1 MEPILPTP
9 ERREGLPEQDI
20 EQVPVPIIPVNP
32 ENAPNIQAER
42 PHERVV
48 VPKSTPATD
57 DIQSVTPSD
66 NVIPKLP
73 VSPVPTTNTGAG
85 PAIADDVDVMEKEW
99 VDRAKKIV
107 SETKDKPH
115 QQEKAVSR
123 LQADYLLKRYGK
135 QIKLKE

>member
-9 ERREGLPEQDI
+9 ERRESLPERDT
-20 EQVPVPIIPVNP
+20 EQVNLPVVPLNP
-32 ENAPNIQAER
+32 ENAPNVKPER
-42 PHERVV
+42 PHENGV
-48 VPKSTPATD
+48 VPKSTPTTD
-57 DIQSVTPSD
+57 NSQAAVPQDDV
-66 NVIPKLP
+66 VIPKIP
-73 VSPVPTTNTGAG
+73 AQPVPAGGSG
-85 PAIADDVDVMEKEW
+85 PAIADDVDVIEKEW

-107 SETKDKPH
+107 SETKDNPH